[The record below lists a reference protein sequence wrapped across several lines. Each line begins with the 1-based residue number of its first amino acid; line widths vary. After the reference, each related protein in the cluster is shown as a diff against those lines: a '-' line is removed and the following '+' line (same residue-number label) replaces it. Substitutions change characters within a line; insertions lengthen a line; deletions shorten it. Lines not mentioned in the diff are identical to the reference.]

1 MTKKQPT
8 AKRSEATVADVLHYA
23 ADNCLLS
30 HSRYGEGGSKEKF
43 SCCAVDEAVY
53 RITGQVYGGESCK
66 LRRRVIDGLR
76 NMGCETGS
84 STLFKKHGDS
94 PDDHNIINHKVQGMR
109 YMWLKWA
116 ALMAE
121 EQGV

>member
-8 AKRSEATVADVLHYA
+8 VADALHLA
-23 ADNCLLS
+23 ADKYLAANEKCFKA
-30 HSRYGEGGSKEKF
+30 RYSCGAVGDACNKLDVNFGGII
-43 SCCAVDEAVY
+43 V
-53 RITGQVYGGESCK
+53 
-66 LRRRVIDGLR
+66 GLK
-76 NMGCETGS
+76 NMGCDTTS
-84 STLFKKHGDS
+84 STLFYKYGDNNF
-94 PDDHNIINHKVQGMR
+94 NISEEVQGMR